1 MISQQS
7 ESTSFVGCRT
17 ELFVELSLSQTYEN
31 EMSEHVFSLYFLYQM
46 RVVLYRPA
54 HDCWVQS

>member
-17 ELFVELSLSQTYEN
+17 ELFAELSLSQTYEN
-31 EMSEHVFSLYFLYQM
+31 EMSEYVFINFVSNESGLI
-46 RVVLYRPA
+46 
-54 HDCWVQS
+54 

>member
-17 ELFVELSLSQTYEN
+17 ELFAELSLSQTYEN
-31 EMSEHVFSLYFLYQM
+31 EMSEHVFLYISFVSNESGLI
-46 RVVLYRPA
+46 
-54 HDCWVQS
+54 

>member
-17 ELFVELSLSQTYEN
+17 ELFAELSLSQTYEN
-31 EMSEHVFSLYFLYQM
+31 EMSEYVFILYVKM
-46 RVVLYRPA
+46 REGVVFI
-54 HDCWVQS
+54 